1 MKIPILNFLLLS
13 VTVLSINIS
22 AQRKLSLSEAVSLA
36 LNQNP
41 NVKKSTN
48 NLDVTIEAIRP
59 AWGALIPTFG
69 LNGSANWSHT
79 NYNSSAASNYTGV
92 PNSASFS
99 KNSNNWSL
107 SAGGD
112 VTLFDGMSN
121 YATIHSRENSLS
133 SAKYDFEKLKQD
145 LTLQTVIQ
153 YTTIVGYKK
162 LLDFQAEDLS
172 YNQGLTDKIKQML
185 DIKSV
190 PVSDYY
196 AQESQTANSELAY
209 IQAENNY
216 QKSIVTLLNFLALDI
231 NSSYSFYFDNDDLKD
246 TSAVPNEFNN
256 LFETALAN
264 RQDFQSERYKVNVAE
279 NQVTSSWGN
288 VYPRLSGNYGVSTN
302 STTPGTLFNQRTF
315 SAGLSLSIPLF
326 AQFNTE
332 YSIEI
337 SQANLK
343 NSNEDLFAL
352 ERQIKTDVKNAYLDL
367 ETARK
372 QLDVSRTSVLSAKES
387 WDAKKETYTLGAA
400 TYLDQQL
407 TYNNYLQAV
416 YTSISK
422 QYSYIIAQYTVLSVI
437 GNLNK

>member
-1 MKIPILNFLLLS
+1 MKISILFLLIVIL
-13 VTVLSINIS
+13 TVPSINIS
-22 AQRKLSLSEAVSLA
+22 AQRKLPLSEAISLT

-41 NVKKSTN
+41 NIKKGAN
-48 NLDVTIEAIRP
+48 NLEVTIEAIKP

-69 LNGSANWSHT
+69 LNGDFNWAHT
-79 NYNSSAASNYTGV
+79 NYNSNAASIYTGI
-92 PNSASFS
+92 PNSPSFS
-99 KNSNNWSL
+99 SENRNWSL

-112 VTLFDGMSN
+112 VTLFDGLSN
-121 YATIHSRENSLS
+121 FAIISSRENSLS

-145 LTLQTVIQ
+145 LTLQTVVQ

-162 LLDFQAEDLS
+162 LLDFQTEDLK
-172 YNQGLTDKIKQML
+172 YNRGLTDKIKQML
-185 DIKSV
+185 DIKSI

-196 AQESQTANSELAY
+196 SQQALTANSELAY

-216 QKSIVTLLNFLALDI
+216 QKSIVTLLNFLALDV
-231 NSSYSFYFDNDDLKD
+231 NGSYTFSFDNDDLKD
-246 TSAVPNEFNN
+246 TSAVPIEFNN

-264 RQDFQSERYKVNVAE
+264 RQDYQSEKYKVKISE
-279 NQVTSSWGN
+279 NLVTSSLGG
-288 VYPRLSGNYGVSTN
+288 VYPSLSGNYGLST
-302 STTPGTLFNQRTF
+302 SASSPGRLFNQTTF
-315 SAGLSLSIPLF
+315 GVGLSLSIPVF

-337 SQANLK
+337 SQVNLK
-343 NSNEDLFAL
+343 NSNEDLTAL

-367 ETARK
+367 ETAKK
-372 QLDVSRTSVLSAKES
+372 QLDVSNTAIISAKES

-416 YTSISK
+416 YTNISN
-422 QYSYIIAQYTVLSVI
+422 QYNYIIAQYTVISVI
-437 GNLNK
+437 GKLNK

>member
-1 MKIPILNFLLLS
+1 MKISILFLLLIII
-13 VTVLSINIS
+13 TLLPINIS

-36 LNQNP
+36 LNQNT
-41 NVKKSTN
+41 NIKRSIN

-69 LNGSANWSHT
+69 LNGSVNWSHT
-79 NYNSSAASNYTGV
+79 NYNSSAASNYTGI

-99 KNSNNWSL
+99 TDNRNWSL

-112 VTLFDGMSN
+112 VTLFDGLSN
-121 YATIHSRENSLS
+121 FAVIHSRENSLS

-145 LTLQTVIQ
+145 LILQTVIQ

-162 LLDFQAEDLS
+162 LLDFQTEDLS
-172 YNQGLTDKIKQML
+172 YNNGLTDKIKQML

-196 AQESQTANSELAY
+196 AQEALTANSELAF

-216 QKSIVTLLNFLALDI
+216 QKSIVTLLNFLALDV
-231 NSSYSFYFDNDDLKD
+231 NGSYTFSFDNDDLQD

-264 RQDFQSERYKVNVAE
+264 RQDYQSEKYKVKIAE

-288 VYPRLSGNYGVSTN
+288 VYPRLSGNYGLSTN
-302 STTPGTLFNQRTF
+302 ASSPGGLFNQRTF
-315 SAGLSLSIPLF
+315 SAGLSLSIPIF

-337 SQANLK
+337 SQVNLK
-343 NSNEDLFAL
+343 NSNEDLTVL
-352 ERQIKTDVKNAYLDL
+352 ERQIKTDVKNAFLDL

-372 QLDVSRTSVLSAKES
+372 QLDVSNTSVLSAKES

-422 QYSYIIAQYTVLSVI
+422 QYGYIIAQYTVLSVI
-437 GNLNK
+437 GKLDK

>member
-1 MKIPILNFLLLS
+1 MKTTIFYLLLLII
-13 VTVLSINIS
+13 TVYSINIS
-22 AQRKLSLSEAVSLA
+22 AQRKLSLSEAISLA

-41 NVKKSTN
+41 NIKKSVN

-69 LNGSANWSHT
+69 LNGAVNWSHT
-79 NYNSSAASNYTGV
+79 NYSRNAASNYTGI
-92 PNSASFS
+92 PNSTSFS
-99 KNSNNWSL
+99 KNNNNWSL

-121 YATIHSRENSLS
+121 FAFIHSRENSLT

-162 LLDFQAEDLS
+162 LLDFQTEDLK
-172 YNQGLTDKIKQML
+172 YNHGLTDKIKQML

-196 AQESQTANSELAY
+196 AQEALTANSELAF

-216 QKSIVTLLNFLALDI
+216 QKSIVILLNFLALDV
-231 NSSYSFYFDNDDLKD
+231 NGSYTFSFDNDDLRD

-264 RQDFQSERYKVNVAE
+264 RQDYQSEKYKVKIAE
-279 NQVTSSWGN
+279 NQVTSSWGS
-288 VYPRLSGNYGVSTN
+288 VYPRLSGSYGLS
-302 STTPGTLFNQRTF
+302 SSASSPGDLFGQRTF
-315 SAGLSLSIPLF
+315 SAGLSLSIPIF

-337 SQANLK
+337 SQVNLK
-343 NSNEDLFAL
+343 NSNEDLIAM
-352 ERQIKTDVKNAYLDL
+352 ERQIRTDVKNAFLDL

-372 QLDVSRTSVLSAKES
+372 QLDVSNTAVLSAKES

-422 QYSYIIAQYTVLSVI
+422 QYSYIISQYTVLSVI
-437 GNLNK
+437 GKLNK

>member
-1 MKIPILNFLLLS
+1 MKTSIFYLLILII
-13 VTVLSINIS
+13 TVPLINIF
-22 AQRKLSLSEAVSLA
+22 AQRKLSLNEAVSLV
-36 LNQNP
+36 LKQNP
-41 NVKKSTN
+41 NVTKSIN
-48 NLDVTIEAIRP
+48 NLDVTTEAIKP

-69 LNGSANWSHT
+69 LNGAVNWSHT
-79 NYNSSAASNYTGV
+79 NYNSNAASNYTGV

-99 KNSNNWSL
+99 TNNNNWSL

-112 VTLFDGMSN
+112 VTLFDGLSN
-121 YATIHSRENSLS
+121 FAIIHSRENSLS

-162 LLDFQAEDLS
+162 LLDFQEEDLS
-172 YNQGLTDKIKQML
+172 YNRGLTDKIKQML
-185 DIKSV
+185 DIKSI

-216 QKSIVTLLNFLALDI
+216 QKSIVTLLNFLALDV
-231 NSSYSFYFDNDDLKD
+231 NGSYTFSFDNDDLKD
-246 TSAVPNEFNN
+246 TSAVPNEFIN

-288 VYPRLSGNYGVSTN
+288 VYPRLSGNYGLSTN
-302 STTPGTLFNQRTF
+302 ASTPGALFNQRTF
-315 SAGLSLSIPLF
+315 SAGLSLSIPIF

-337 SQANLK
+337 SQVNLK
-343 NSNEDLFAL
+343 NSNEDLAAL
-352 ERQIKTDVKNAYLDL
+352 ERQIKTDVKNAYMDL

-372 QLDVSRTSVLSAKES
+372 QLDVSKTSVLSAKES

-437 GNLNK
+437 GKLDK